1 MIGFTKPQE
10 RVARGIALLDA
21 HCPDWPW
28 RVNTDQLDLFSN
40 KRCVLGQLYGN
51 FGKALKALPFMGW
64 PTGFMPNLGDIFS
77 VVNAPT
83 DRLTAAW
90 RETIES
96 RRRCEWAAV
105 RNGPHSTA
113 AASATM

>member
-28 RVNTDQLDLFSN
+28 RVNTDQLDLFN
-40 KRCVLGQLYGN
+40 GKRCVLGQLYGS
-51 FGKALKALPFMGW
+51 FGKALNTLPFMGW
-64 PTGFMPNLGDIFS
+64 PTGFMPNWGDLFS
-77 VVNAPT
+77 VLNAPT

-90 RETIES
+90 REAIES
-96 RRRCEWAAV
+96 RRRCEWAA
-105 RNGPHSTA
+105 GQKGDDSK
-113 AASATM
+113 SALVEAT